1 MGRKRNI
8 DNKKKRKEKRKIDEG
23 RTEWM
28 GEGRNN
34 WRFNNKLTFSFCPW
48 VFVDIRKTLST
59 EISGVYFVGSEAV
72 LIYYARVALKEK
84 HIDDDD
90 DDDDQYHDHDYS
102 LLAIVQHGVKEIDV
116 LFEKGK
122 Q

>member
-1 MGRKRNI
+1 M
-8 DNKKKRKEKRKIDEG
+8 
-23 RTEWM
+23 
-28 GEGRNN
+28 
-34 WRFNNKLTFSFCPW
+34 
-48 VFVDIRKTLST
+48 ST

-84 HIDDDD
+84 HINDDDD
-90 DDDDQYHDHDYS
+90 DDDHYHDHDYS

-116 LFEKGK
+116 LFDKGK

>member
-1 MGRKRNI
+1 M
-8 DNKKKRKEKRKIDEG
+8 
-23 RTEWM
+23 
-28 GEGRNN
+28 
-34 WRFNNKLTFSFCPW
+34 
-48 VFVDIRKTLST
+48 ST

-90 DDDDQYHDHDYS
+90 DDDDDDDQYHDHDYS

-116 LFEKGK
+116 LFDKGK

>member
-1 MGRKRNI
+1 M
-8 DNKKKRKEKRKIDEG
+8 D
-23 RTEWM
+23 
-28 GEGRNN
+28 EGRNN

-84 HIDDDD
+84 HINDDDD
-90 DDDDQYHDHDYS
+90 DDDHYHDHDYS

-116 LFEKGK
+116 LFDKGK